1 MTQPVAQG
9 SIRQRLLISLQVSA
23 AVLAVV
29 VFLVVQ
35 TVARQVAQESQDNVL
50 AASATSILE
59 SARYRGGELH
69 LDLPYS
75 ALSMLDNLSHERVF
89 YAIHLGGEFLSGYDA
104 LPHVEGKSSDRA
116 GFGSSEFLGE
126 DVRIASIEKRVSTD
140 AGHQSLTVSV
150 AQTLTGQKQTLARI
164 SRTAMGVGA
173 TFYLVSV
180 ILAALIARSAIQPL
194 DRLTKSV
201 SRRGPKDLRPVAGP
215 VLSEMVPLVA
225 SLNSLMRRLH
235 RSLLRSEEFIA
246 EAGHRV
252 RTPLAIVRTK
262 AEIVQR
268 QIDDPKSHNA
278 LNEMIHAIDES
289 SRTASQLLDHAMV
302 TFRLDHLLREEIDLP
317 KLLTDAV
324 ARSRPLCELKDIDMS
339 LEIADETALHGDPIL
354 LQNAIHNLL
363 DNAVKYTPSGTTVCV
378 DLKRLDNGVRI
389 RVHDDG
395 PGFPGVDFEHFANRF
410 ARGDNAQDVVG
421 SGLGLTIVKEVV
433 EAHDG
438 RVLIENN
445 AGGGAC
451 VSLFFHSA

>member
-1 MTQPVAQG
+1 MIQPVAQG
-9 SIRQRLLISLQVSA
+9 SIRQRLMISLQISA

-59 SARYRGGELH
+59 SARYNGRELH
-69 LDLPYS
+69 VDLPYS

-89 YAIHLGGEFLSGYDA
+89 YAIHFSGEFLSGYDA
-104 LPHVEGKSSDRA
+104 LPQFEGKSNERA
-116 GFGSSEFLGE
+116 DFHSSEFLGE

-140 AGHQSLTVSV
+140 VGTQSLNVSV
-150 AQTLTGQKQTLARI
+150 AQTLAGRKQTLARI

-194 DRLTKSV
+194 DRLTESV

-215 VLSEMVPLVA
+215 VLIEMVPLVA

-268 QIDDPKSHNA
+268 QTYDPKTHDA
-278 LNEMIHAIDES
+278 LKEMIHAIDES
-289 SRTASQLLDHAMV
+289 SRAASQLLDHAMV
-302 TFRLDHLLREEIDLP
+302 TFRMDHLLREEIDLP
-317 KLLTDAV
+317 KLLNDAV
-324 ARSRPLCELKDIDMS
+324 ARLRPLSELKDIDVL
-339 LEIADETALHGDPIL
+339 LEVAEKTVLRGDPIL

-363 DNAVKYTPSGTTVCV
+363 DNAVKYTSSGTTVCV
-378 DLKRLDNGVRI
+378 DLRRLENGVRI
-389 RVHDDG
+389 RVNDDG
-395 PGFPGVDFEHFANRF
+395 PGFPGAEFDHFANRF

-433 EAHDG
+433 EAHGG
-438 RVLIENN
+438 RILIENN
-445 AGGGAC
+445 VGGGAC
-451 VSLFFHSA
+451 VSLFFPSV